1 MAVPEMCDMLSTM
14 PDELTPAEKAAHT
27 RKWKAAGQKAALRKK
42 LNALGGAST
51 ANSITFSGPKARR
64 GERMTKG
71 KGWRLAVVKGDKR
84 VFVGTLLETIN
95 LGDKRIAIFS
105 VPK

>member
-1 MAVPEMCDMLSTM
+1 M
-14 PDELTPAEKAAHT
+14 PSE
-27 RKWKAAGQKAALRKK
+27 
-42 LNALGGAST
+42 
-51 ANSITFSGPKARR
+51 ITIRGEKARR

-71 KGWRLAVVKGDKR
+71 KGWRLAITKGSRR

-95 LGDKRIAIFS
+95 LGDKRLAIFS

>member
-1 MAVPEMCDMLSTM
+1 MASGIVIQGK
-14 PDELTPAEKAAHT
+14 KA
-27 RKWKAAGQKAALRKK
+27 KK
-42 LNALGGAST
+42 
-51 ANSITFSGPKARR
+51 

-71 KGWRLAVVKGDKR
+71 QGWRLATIRGRKR

-95 LGDKRIAIFS
+95 LGQKRLAIFS